1 MYTNLRGFILRSNF
15 SYTSSLFI
23 FLWSSAFYGQIDSLK
38 LNNIKDQ
45 NTKIIDSTDI
55 KTPLLLDLITYNAED
70 YVRINRKENKLYLYN
85 KAELYYGDIT
95 LRSGIIILDYKEK
108 EVYAGRIPDTSGTL
122 VQYPFFKQGGNEI
135 NPDSIRYNFDTQK
148 ALIWNSKTDQG
159 GMNVYSNYTKKQN
172 DSVYYIKD
180 AKVTTGGEIDD
191 ADYYFRV
198 RKGKLVPG
206 GKIVTGFT
214 NMYIADVP
222 TPVMLPFAYFPTTQ
236 NQTSGFIFPSIGENN
251 NRGYAIQNG
260 GYYFN
265 ISDYFNLALIA
276 DYYTNGSYGFRAD
289 TQYKR
294 MYSYNGDLSFRYENL
309 VSGERGLSGYSKS
322 TVFNFRWSHSK
333 DAKASPYST
342 FSASVNFGSSD
353 YYQQSVN
360 QLNNPNFLNNNLSSS
375 ISYSKTFTGSPR
387 VNISLTSAMSQNSQ
401 TKSVNLTLPTLQAN
415 MERVFPFAPK
425 EGGKKGILQ
434 NINFQYT
441 SRAENRIITTEENL
455 FKSDMFKDARSGIVH
470 NIPISTNFKLLKN
483 LSVSLGSS
491 YQEVWTPQTIKYN
504 NYNEDLELVVK
515 DTVRKF
521 DAFRTYNLN
530 SSIGTTIY
538 GTFNFGEDK
547 KIQSIR
553 HTIRPSISYSYNPSF
568 EDQYYDKYIIDA
580 DGNTASYTRFEGG
593 LFGAPGNAFSSN
605 IGITVNNSFEAK
617 ITDKDSTKTDPKKIK
632 ILNNLN
638 FSTSY
643 NVAADSLN
651 WSPVRMSTGFAALN
665 NKLNMNLG
673 ATFDPYALDENKR
686 RYGDFN
692 FKTGGS
698 LLRMTSANINM
709 NYSISNKD
717 FNRNKKDSEK
727 DKEEGNDKETA
738 SSGGRNDGLFGRA
751 VKLDGKRVNQ
761 FKEIQSESEYPLY
774 KSKIPWDLK
783 VAWSFT
789 YSNRRQEREISN
801 NSLMFSSNVTLTPK
815 WQVSASSGYD
825 FKGKGFTYT
834 SLGFDRDLNSWRM
847 SFDWVPFSN
856 RASWNFFI
864 GIKSGLLSD
873 IKYEK
878 NREPDRKLN

>member
-1 MYTNLRGFILRSNF
+1 MRSKF

-23 FLWSSAFYGQIDSLK
+23 FFWSIVLFGQTDSLLLK
-38 LNNIKDQ
+38 KGEIESKA
-45 NTKIIDSTDI
+45 IIDSTSL
-55 KTPLLLDLITYNAED
+55 KKEPLLLDMIRYNAKD

-108 EVYAGRIPDTSGTL
+108 EVYAGRIKDTSGSLT
-122 VQYPFFKQGGNEI
+122 QYPFFKQGVNEI

-159 GMNVYSNYTKKQN
+159 GMNVYSSYTKKQN
-172 DSVYYIKD
+172 DSVYYIKN
-180 AKVTTGGEIDD
+180 AKVTTGGDLDD

-214 NMYIADVP
+214 NMYIAEVP
-222 TPVMLPFAYFPTTQ
+222 TPLMLPFAYFPTTQ
-236 NQTSGFIFPSIGENN
+236 NQSSGFIFPSIGENN

-265 ISDYFNLALIA
+265 LSDYFNLALIG
-276 DYYTNGSYGFRAD
+276 DYYTNGSYGFRSD
-289 TQYKR
+289 TQYKK
-294 MYSYNGDLSFRYENL
+294 MYNYNGNLSFRYENL

-333 DAKASPYST
+333 DSKASPYST

-360 QLNNPNFLNNNLSSS
+360 QLNNPNFLNNTLSSS
-375 ISYSKTFTGSPR
+375 VSYSKTFPGSPR
-387 VNISLTSAMSQNSQ
+387 VNFSLTSAMSQNSQ
-401 TKSVNLTLPTLQAN
+401 TNNVNLTLPTLQAN
-415 MERVFPFAPK
+415 MERIFPFAPK
-425 EGGKKGILQ
+425 DGAKKGVFQ

-441 SRAENRIITTEENL
+441 GRAENRIITNEENL
-455 FKSDMFKDARSGIVH
+455 FKSAMFKEARSGMVH
-470 NIPISTNFKLLKN
+470 NIPLSTNFKLLKH
-483 LSVSLGSS
+483 LSVSLGSA
-491 YQEVWTPQTIKYN
+491 YQEVWAPQTIRYN
-504 NYNEDLELVVK
+504 NYDEESELIVK
-515 DTVRKF
+515 DTIREF

-538 GTFNFGEDK
+538 GIFNFGEDK
-547 KIQSIR
+547 KIKSIR

-568 EDQYYDKYIIDA
+568 EEQYYDTYIIDA
-580 DGNTASYTRFEGG
+580 DGNSASYTRFEGG
-593 LFGAPGNAFSSN
+593 LFGAPGSSFSSSM
-605 IGITVNNSFEAK
+605 GISVNNTFEAK
-617 ITDKDSTKTDPKKIK
+617 VTDSDSTKTEPRKIK
-632 ILNNLN
+632 LLNNLN
-638 FSTSY
+638 FTTSY
-643 NVAADSLN
+643 NIVADSLN
-651 WSPVRMSTGFAALN
+651 WSPVRMSTGFTALK
-665 NKLNMNLG
+665 NKLNMNIG
-673 ATFDPYALDENKR
+673 ATFDPYALDENKN
-686 RYGDFN
+686 RYGTFN
-692 FKTGGS
+692 YKTGGS
-698 LLRMTSANINM
+698 FLRMTSANLNM

-717 FNRNKKDSEK
+717 FG
-727 DKEEGNDKETA
+727 GNDKSDYSSESENNETT

-751 VKLDGKRVNQ
+751 VNLNGGRMNQ
-761 FKEIQSESEYPLY
+761 TKQIESENKYPFY
-774 KSKIPWDLK
+774 KSKIPWDFK
-783 VAWSFT
+783 IAWSFT
-789 YSNRRQEREISN
+789 YSNRVQERKISN
-801 NSLMFSSNVTLTPK
+801 NSLMFSSNIDLTPK
-815 WQVSASSGYD
+815 WKINASSGYD

-834 SLGFDRDLNSWRM
+834 TLGFDRDLDSWRM
-847 SFDWVPFSN
+847 SFDWIPFSN

>member
-1 MYTNLRGFILRSNF
+1 
-15 SYTSSLFI
+15 
-23 FLWSSAFYGQIDSLK
+23 
-38 LNNIKDQ
+38 LNDIEIE
-45 NTKIIDSTDI
+45 NTKVTDTI
-55 KTPLLLDLITYNAED
+55 SVKEPLLLDMITYNAED

-108 EVYAGRIPDTSGTL
+108 EVYAGRIIDTSGTL
-122 VQYPFFKQGGNEI
+122 VQYPFFKQGINEI

-172 DSVYYIKD
+172 DSVYFIKD
-180 AKVTTGGEIDD
+180 AKVTTGGEVDD

-222 TPVMLPFAYFPTTQ
+222 TPLMLPFAYFPTTQ
-236 NQTSGFIFPSIGENN
+236 NQSSGFIFPSIGENN

-265 ISDYFNLALIA
+265 LSDYFNLALIG

-294 MYSYNGDLSFRYENL
+294 MYNYNGDLSFRYENL
-309 VSGERGLSGYSKS
+309 VSGERGLAGYSKS

-333 DAKASPYST
+333 DSKASPYST

-375 ISYSKTFTGSPR
+375 ISYSKTFPGTPR
-387 VNISLTSAMSQNSQ
+387 VNVSLTSAMSQNSQ
-401 TKSVNLTLPTLQAN
+401 TKNVNLTLPTLQAN
-415 MERVFPFAPK
+415 MERIFPFAPK
-425 EGGKKGILQ
+425 EGGKKGVIQ

-441 SRAENRIITTEENL
+441 TRAENRIITTEDNL
-455 FKSDMFKDARSGIVH
+455 FKSEMFKEARSGMVH
-470 NIPISTNFKLLKN
+470 NIPLSTNFKLLKN

-491 YQEVWTPQTIKYN
+491 YQEVWTPQTVRYN
-504 NYNEDLELVVK
+504 NYSEETGTVVK
-515 DTVRKF
+515 DTIKKF

-553 HTIRPSISYSYNPSF
+553 HTIRPSISYNYNPSF

-593 LFGAPGNAFSSN
+593 LFGAPGSSFSSS
-605 IGITVNNSFEAK
+605 IGITVNNTFEAK
-617 ITDKDSTKTDPKKIK
+617 VTDKDTTKIDPKKIK
-632 ILNNLN
+632 LLNNLN
-638 FSTSY
+638 FSTNY

-651 WSPVRMSTGFAALN
+651 WAPVRMSTGFTALK
-665 NKLNMNLG
+665 NKLNLNLG

-686 RYGDFN
+686 RYGTFN
-692 FKTGGS
+692 FNTGGS

-717 FNRNKKDSEK
+717 FNRNKKNSES
-727 DKEEGNDKETA
+727 KEEEDKETA

-751 VKLDGKRVNQ
+751 VKLDGTRANQ
-761 FKEIQSESEYPLY
+761 FKETQSESKYPLY
-774 KSKIPWDLK
+774 RSKIPWDFK
-783 VAWSFT
+783 IAWSFT
-789 YSNRRQEREISN
+789 YSNRKQERTISN

-873 IKYEK
+873 IKYDK

>member
-1 MYTNLRGFILRSNF
+1 MQSNF
-15 SYTSSLFI
+15 SYTSLLFI
-23 FLWSSAFYGQIDSLK
+23 FFSSIASFGQIDSLK
-38 LNNIKDQ
+38 LDDVEIENNKITDTIPIKE
-45 NTKIIDSTDI
+45 
-55 KTPLLLDLITYNAED
+55 PLLLDMITYNAED

-108 EVYAGRIPDTSGTL
+108 EVYAGRIVDTSGTL
-122 VQYPFFKQGGNEI
+122 VQYPFFKQGINEI

-180 AKVTTGGEIDD
+180 AKVTTGGEVDD

-222 TPVMLPFAYFPTTQ
+222 TPLMLPFAYFPTTQ
-236 NQTSGFIFPSIGENN
+236 NQSSGFIFPSIGENN

-265 ISDYFNLALIA
+265 LSDYFNLALIG

-294 MYSYNGDLSFRYENL
+294 MYNYNGDLSFRYENL
-309 VSGERGLSGYSKS
+309 VSGERGLAGYSKS
-322 TVFNFRWSHSK
+322 TVFNFRWSHTK
-333 DAKASPYST
+333 DSKASPYST

-375 ISYSKTFTGSPR
+375 ISYSKTFPGTPR
-387 VNISLTSAMSQNSQ
+387 VNVSLTSAMSQNSQ
-401 TKSVNLTLPTLQAN
+401 TKNVNLTLPTLQAN
-415 MERVFPFAPK
+415 MERIFPFAPK
-425 EGGKKGILQ
+425 EGGKKGIIQ

-441 SRAENRIITTEENL
+441 TRAENRIITTEDNL
-455 FKSDMFKDARSGIVH
+455 FKSEMFKEARSGMVH
-470 NIPISTNFKLLKN
+470 NIPLSTNFKLLKN

-491 YQEVWTPQTIKYN
+491 YQEVWTPQTVRYN
-504 NYNEDLELVVK
+504 NYSEETGTVVK
-515 DTVRKF
+515 DTIRKF

-553 HTIRPSISYSYNPSF
+553 HTIRPSISYNYNPSF

-593 LFGAPGNAFSSN
+593 LFGAPGNSFSSS
-605 IGITVNNSFEAK
+605 IGISVNNSFEAK
-617 ITDKDSTKTDPKKIK
+617 VTDKDTTKTDPKKIK
-632 ILNNLN
+632 LLNNLN
-638 FSTSY
+638 FSTNY

-651 WSPVRMSTGFAALN
+651 WAPVRMSTGFTALK
-665 NKLNMNLG
+665 NKLNLNLG

-686 RYGDFN
+686 RYGTFN

-717 FNRNKKDSEK
+717 FKRNKNNSES
-727 DKEEGNDKETA
+727 KEEEEEEKDKETA

-751 VKLDGKRVNQ
+751 VKLDGTRANQ
-761 FKEIQSESEYPLY
+761 FKETQSESKYPLY
-774 KSKIPWDLK
+774 RTKIPWDFK
-783 VAWSFT
+783 IAWSFT
-789 YSNRRQEREISN
+789 YSNRKQERTISN

-873 IKYEK
+873 IKYDK

>member
-1 MYTNLRGFILRSNF
+1 MLVHTNLRGFILRSKF
-15 SYTSSLFI
+15 SYTSLLFI
-23 FLWSSAFYGQIDSLK
+23 FLWSLAFYGQTDSLK
-38 LNNIKDQ
+38 LKEILVEKTEINDSIK
-45 NTKIIDSTDI
+45 I
-55 KTPLLLDLITYNAED
+55 KEPLLLDIITYKAQD
-70 YVRINRKENKLYLYN
+70 SVRINKKENKISLYN
-85 KAELYYGDIT
+85 KAELYYGDII
-95 LRSGIIILDYKEK
+95 LRSGIIVLDYKKK
-108 EVYAGRIPDTSGTL
+108 EVYAGRIIDTSGTL
-122 VQYPFFKQGGNEI
+122 VQFPFFKQGPNEI

-180 AKVTTGGEIDD
+180 AKVTTGGELDD

-222 TPVMLPFAYFPTTQ
+222 TPLMLPFAYFPTTQ
-236 NQTSGFIFPSIGENN
+236 NQSSGFIFPSIGENN

-265 ISDYFNLALIA
+265 LSDYFNLAIIG
-276 DYYTNGSYGFRAD
+276 DYYTNGSYGFRGD
-289 TQYKR
+289 TQYRK
-294 MYSYNGDLSFRYENL
+294 MYNYNGDLSFRYENL

-333 DAKASPYST
+333 EAKASPYST

-375 ISYSKTFTGSPR
+375 ISYSKTFPGSPR
-387 VNISLTSAMSQNSQ
+387 VNVSLTSAMSQNSQ
-401 TKSVNLTLPTLQAN
+401 TKNVNLTLPTLQAN
-415 MERVFPFAPK
+415 MERIFPFEPK

-441 SRAENRIITTEENL
+441 SRAENRIITTEDNL
-455 FKSDMFKDARSGIVH
+455 FKSDMFKEARSGMVH
-470 NIPISTNFKLLKN
+470 NIPISTNFKLLKH
-483 LSVSLGSS
+483 LSVSVGSA
-491 YQEVWTPQTIKYN
+491 YKEVWTPQTIRY
-504 NYNEDLELVVK
+504 NYNEETETAIK
-515 DTVRKF
+515 DTIRKF
-521 DAFRTYNLN
+521 DAFRTYNFN

-538 GTFNFGEDK
+538 GTFNFGDDK

-553 HTIRPSISYSYNPSF
+553 HTIRPNISYSYNPSF
-568 EDQYYDKYIIDA
+568 EDQYYDTYIIDA
-580 DGNTASYTRFEGG
+580 DGNTASYTRFAEG
-593 LFGAPGNAFSSN
+593 LFGAPSNSFSSN

-617 ITDKDSTKTDPKKIK
+617 VTDKDTTKTDPKKVK
-632 ILNNLN
+632 LLNNLN

-651 WSPVRMSTGFAALN
+651 WSPIRMSTGFTALN

-686 RYGDFN
+686 RYAAFN

-698 LLRMTSANINM
+698 FLRMTSANINM

-717 FNRNKKDSEK
+717 FKTESKKE
-727 DKEEGNDKETA
+727 KEEESEDKETA

-751 VKLDGKRVNQ
+751 VKLDGRRMNQ
-761 FKEIQSESEYPLY
+761 FKETQSESKYPFY
-774 KSKIPWDLK
+774 KTQIPWDFKL
-783 VAWSFT
+783 AWSFT
-789 YSNRRQEREISN
+789 YNNRSQQREISN

-834 SLGFDRDLNSWRM
+834 SLGFDRDLKSWRM

>member
-1 MYTNLRGFILRSNF
+1 M
-15 SYTSSLFI
+15 FI
-23 FLWSSAFYGQIDSLK
+23 FFSSIASFGQIDSLK
-38 LNNIKDQ
+38 LDDVEIENNKITDTIPIKE
-45 NTKIIDSTDI
+45 
-55 KTPLLLDLITYNAED
+55 PLLLDMITYNAED

-108 EVYAGRIPDTSGTL
+108 EVYAGRIVDTSGTL
-122 VQYPFFKQGGNEI
+122 VQYPFFKQGINEI

-180 AKVTTGGEIDD
+180 AKVTTGGEVDD

-222 TPVMLPFAYFPTTQ
+222 TPLMLPFAYFPTTQ
-236 NQTSGFIFPSIGENN
+236 NQSSGFIFPSIGENN

-265 ISDYFNLALIA
+265 LSDYFNLALIG

-294 MYSYNGDLSFRYENL
+294 MYNYNGDLSFRYENL
-309 VSGERGLSGYSKS
+309 VSGERGLAGYSKS
-322 TVFNFRWSHSK
+322 TVFNFRWSHTK
-333 DAKASPYST
+333 DSKASPYST

-375 ISYSKTFTGSPR
+375 ISYSKTFPGTPR
-387 VNISLTSAMSQNSQ
+387 VNVSLTSAMSQNSQ
-401 TKSVNLTLPTLQAN
+401 TKNVNLTLPTLQAN
-415 MERVFPFAPK
+415 MERIFPFAPK
-425 EGGKKGILQ
+425 EGGKKGIIQ

-441 SRAENRIITTEENL
+441 TRAENRIITTEDNL
-455 FKSDMFKDARSGIVH
+455 FKSEMFKEARSGMVH
-470 NIPISTNFKLLKN
+470 NIPLSTNFKLLKN

-491 YQEVWTPQTIKYN
+491 YQEVWTPQTVRYN
-504 NYNEDLELVVK
+504 NYSEETGTVVK
-515 DTVRKF
+515 DTIRKF

-553 HTIRPSISYSYNPSF
+553 HTIRPSISYNYNPSF

-593 LFGAPGNAFSSN
+593 LFGAPGNSFSSS
-605 IGITVNNSFEAK
+605 IGISVNNSFEAK
-617 ITDKDSTKTDPKKIK
+617 VTDKDTTKTDPKKIK
-632 ILNNLN
+632 LLNNLN
-638 FSTSY
+638 FSTNY

-651 WSPVRMSTGFAALN
+651 WAPVRMSTGFTALK
-665 NKLNMNLG
+665 NKLNLNLG

-686 RYGDFN
+686 RYGTFN

-717 FNRNKKDSEK
+717 FKRNKNNSES
-727 DKEEGNDKETA
+727 KEEEEEEEEKDKETA

-751 VKLDGKRVNQ
+751 VKLDGTRANQ
-761 FKEIQSESEYPLY
+761 FKETQSESKYPLY
-774 KSKIPWDLK
+774 RTKIPWDFK
-783 VAWSFT
+783 IAWSFT
-789 YSNRRQEREISN
+789 YSNRKQERTISN

-873 IKYEK
+873 IKYDK